1 MICGPV
7 NAGKSTLYNAL
18 VGREAAIV
26 TDIAG
31 TTRDILSETV
41 ALGQL
46 TLRLSDTAGLRDAAD
61 VVERIGVDRANEAV
75 ERAELILA
83 VLDRSRPADA
93 ETLALLSRLR
103 EARGTVIVVLNK
115 QDAPAV
121 FDEALLA
128 ELPHVVRISA
138 AAGEIAPL
146 VREVEQLYLQE
157 GLDLR
162 HDAVVAN
169 ARQYAALHRSAEG
182 IERAVE
188 ALELDI
194 PLDAA
199 CIEAELAL
207 ASLGEVDGRS
217 VDEDIVANI
226 FSHFCVGK

>member
-1 MICGPV
+1 MK
-7 NAGKSTLYNAL
+7 N
-18 VGREAAIV
+18 
-26 TDIAG
+26 
-31 TTRDILSETV
+31 
-41 ALGQL
+41 
-46 TLRLSDTAGLRDAAD
+46 
-61 VVERIGVDRANEAV
+61 
-75 ERAELILA
+75 AELILA

-93 ETLALLSRLR
+93 ETLGLLSRLR
-103 EARGTVIVVLNK
+103 EAKGTVVVVLNK

-121 FDEALLA
+121 FDETVLA
-128 ELPHVVRISA
+128 DFPHVVRISA

-146 VREVEQLYLQE
+146 VQEVERLYLQE

-169 ARQYAALHRSAEG
+169 ARQYAALRRAAEG
-182 IERAVE
+182 VARAVE

-207 ASLGEVDGRS
+207 AALGEVDGRA